1 MRKEQKEGENMYLDR
16 EAISLAEAQA
26 KLAAIELPEKSETIK
41 VSDALGYILAESV
54 SAPFPQPQFRRS
66 GMDGYAIT
74 AADDH
79 DYPLELTLAAEVPAG
94 ETYDQPLAEG
104 TTVRIMT
111 GAAVPENAAKV
122 IVLETTEKTADG
134 KVRFLKAG
142 KNDNITPIGTEFSEG
157 EVLLEKGQ
165 TINPGVISLLSAF
178 GFEECQVYAK
188 PRIAILTTGSE
199 LLKPGQPH
207 EPGKIYNSN
216 GPLLQALVAQNGAEL
231 HSIGT
236 VPDTLAELQAEL
248 ERLSQAVDLILTVG
262 GVSVGDFDFVAVAA
276 KESGGFLFNKLAMR
290 PGSPTTAFIYN
301 GTPVIGLSGNP
312 SACFTGF
319 YLFAEPMIRR
329 FQGQGTKVL
338 ETQMI
343 LTHDYPRTNK
353 FDKYLRA
360 TWEEKDGQKY
370 VTLVGSDQSS
380 TLGNLPQTTAFFK
393 VPHDT
398 SLTAGT
404 EVTVLCLP
412 YK

>member
-1 MRKEQKEGENMYLDR
+1 MYLDR
-16 EAISLAEAQA
+16 EAISLAEAQG
-26 KLAAIELPEKSETIK
+26 KLAALPLTEKVKTVK
-41 VSDALGYILAESV
+41 VTEALGFILASDII
-54 SAPFPQPQFRRS
+54 APFHQPQFRRS

-79 DYPLELTLAAEVPAG
+79 DYPMELTLAAEVPAG
-94 ETYDQPLAEG
+94 ETYDQPLAPG

-122 IVLETTEKTADG
+122 VVLETTEKTATG
-134 KVRFLKAG
+134 KVRFLKAA
-142 KNDNITPIGTEFSEG
+142 KNDNITPIGTEFSAG
-157 EVLLEKGQ
+157 EVLLKKGQ
-165 TINPGVISLLSAF
+165 RINPGVISLLSAL
-178 GFEECQVYAK
+178 GFAECQVFAK
-188 PRIAILTTGSE
+188 PTVAILTTGSE
-199 LLKPGQPH
+199 LLVPGQPH
-207 EPGKIYNSN
+207 QPGKIYNSN
-216 GPLLQALVAQNGAEL
+216 GPLLQALMAENGGEL
-231 HSIGT
+231 AYTGT
-236 VPDTLAELQAEL
+236 VPDTLPELLARLDQ
-248 ERLSQAVDLILTVG
+248 LSQEVDLILTVG

-290 PGSPTTAFIYN
+290 PGSPTTAFIYQ

-312 SACFTGF
+312 GACFTGF
-319 YLFAEPMIRR
+319 YLFAEPLIQR
-329 FQGQGTKVL
+329 FQGQETKV
-338 ETQMI
+338 TKTTMT
-343 LTHDYPRTNK
+343 LTHDYTATNK

-360 TWEEKDGQKY
+360 SWTEQDGQKL

-398 SLTAGT
+398 SLTAGM